1 MRRPVLAALLALV
14 LVAALSVEPVV
25 AQVPP
30 DAPPPSS
37 PDSNDY
43 AAAIFAGISN
53 QGRTQRQP
61 YVTAGD
67 RTYLI
72 GTQDGNFPDMGQH
85 VPGEMGGLWLPPIK
99 LIDAFQARIAE
110 AETDQEVLLA
120 AERGDGRLSAW
131 QPVQVRPGAGRRRGR
146 SLSVQSGSQARP
158 DRPVPFQEHVGS
170 YATVALSMVRQDRSA
185 PRMVCGSSRNPGRSG
200 CRRVACERWRLH
212 RQGQRL
218 TRGFASGVRRLPPMR
233 GESSL
238 HIRSTRTAAASR
250 QRPVTWSQSA
260 HTPLPR

>member
-14 LVAALSVEPVV
+14 LVAALSVGPVV

-37 PDSNDY
+37 PGSNDY

-53 QGRTQRQP
+53 QGRTQQQP

-99 LIDAFQARIAE
+99 LIDAFQARIADV
-110 AETDQEVLLA
+110 ETDKDVLLA
-120 AERGDGRLSAW
+120 DSAEMVAYPHGNQFRYGRVLDDVEVDRFQFS
-131 QPVQVRPGAGRRRGR
+131 PDHKPGLIVQYRFKNA
-146 SLSVQSGSQARP
+146 S
-158 DRPVPFQEHVGS
+158 DR
-170 YATVALSMVRQDRSA
+170 T
-185 PRMVCGSSRNPGRSG
+185 
-200 CRRVACERWRLH
+200 
-212 RQGQRL
+212 
-218 TRGFASGVRRLPPMR
+218 
-233 GESSL
+233 
-238 HIRSTRTAAASR
+238 
-250 QRPVTWSQSA
+250 
-260 HTPLPR
+260 